1 MGAELSRLI
10 VDPIARVLTNF
21 NETCFGT
28 GCVLDSGCSKCCV
41 LHMSTGARETTVE
54 EEERTDG
61 DIHGG
66 LDSSE

>member
-1 MGAELSRLI
+1 MGVELSRLI

-28 GCVLDSGCSKCCV
+28 GCVLDSGCSKCCE
-41 LHMSTGARETTVE
+41 LHMSTGARDSSLE

-61 DIHGG
+61 DVHDGQH
-66 LDSSE
+66 SSE

>member
-28 GCVLDSGCSKCCV
+28 GCVLDSGCSKCCE
-41 LHMSTGARETTVE
+41 LHVSTGAREAIVE
-54 EEERTDG
+54 DGEREHG
-61 DIHGG
+61 DLHNG
-66 LDSSE
+66 LDSE

>member
-28 GCVLDSGCSKCCV
+28 GCVLDSGCSKCCE
-41 LHMSTGARETTVE
+41 LHRATGARDSSLE
-54 EEERTDG
+54 EEEREHG
-61 DIHGG
+61 DVHSGQH
-66 LDSSE
+66 SE